1 MIGIGAVGLRAGTY
15 SLAPMIGYEFDVYG
29 LRLRLGG
36 GWEEVVEAVRRDLAW
51 FEIGPA
57 PTDPDV
63 TIRLEFGKPDYRAFG
78 DTPAAFVTERN
89 VVYQVGDRTVI
100 DYLGRAISVLEGN
113 DAHVTGDDPRV
124 ARRAGFDFALARI
137 SAHLDARG
145 MPRLHG
151 LGLTGQSGGI
161 VVMLPSGG
169 GKTTL
174 ALRALREEGVKL
186 LSEGSPVIDRRG
198 LLHPLPFPL
207 WVRDSA
213 PEAAALPLEHVRR
226 VAGELSDPRILELS
240 AFADRVEQET
250 RPLVHIVLGRRS
262 LGERSWLD
270 PLPRRAAI
278 PTLLRDSVVGFGFF
292 QGAEFLLRHGLRDL
306 RHHVGPMSTRA
317 RACRA
322 GLRRAQV
329 WQLTLGR
336 DRDGN
341 WEALRPLLRG
351 G

>member
-1 MIGIGAVGLRAGTY
+1 MRTHT
-15 SLAPMIGYEFDVYG
+15 FDVYG
-29 LRLRLGG
+29 LRLRLDG

-51 FEIGPA
+51 FEVDAGA
-57 PTDPDV
+57 VDPEV
-63 TIRLEFGKPDYRAFG
+63 RITIDFGTPDYRAFG
-78 DTPAAFVTERN
+78 DVPASFVTERN
-89 VVYQVGDRTVI
+89 VVYQVGERTVI
-100 DYLGRAISVLEGN
+100 DYLGKALSVLEGGVV
-113 DAHVTGDDPRV
+113 AHVTGDDPRV

-137 SAHLDARG
+137 SAHLDRRG

-151 LGLTGQSGGI
+151 LGLTGAAGGV

-174 ALRALREEGVKL
+174 ALRALREDGVRL
-186 LSEGSPVIDRRG
+186 LSEGSPVIDRSG

-213 PEAAALPLEHVRR
+213 PEAALLPLEHVRR
-226 VAGELSDPRILELS
+226 VDGELSDPRILELS
-240 AFADRVEQET
+240 AFADRVETES

-262 LGERSWLD
+262 LGERSWLA
-270 PLPRRAAI
+270 PLSRRAAV
-278 PTLLRDSVVGFGFF
+278 PTLVRDSVVGFGFF

-306 RHHVGPMSTRA
+306 RHQAAPMATRA
-317 RACRA
+317 RACSA
-322 GLRRAQV
+322 GLRHAQV

-341 WEALRPLLRG
+341 WQALEPLLRAP
-351 G
+351 

>member
-1 MIGIGAVGLRAGTY
+1 MSTH
-15 SLAPMIGYEFDVYG
+15 SFDVYG
-29 LRLRLGG
+29 LRLQLDGD
-36 GWEEVVEAVRRDLAW
+36 WDEVVEAVRRDLAW
-51 FEIGPA
+51 FEAERAVGE
-57 PTDPDV
+57 PDV
-63 TIRLEFGKPDYRAFG
+63 RLSIDFGQPDYGGFG
-78 DTPAAFVTERN
+78 DVAASFVTERN

-100 DYLGRAISVLEGN
+100 DYLGKTISVLDGSV
-113 DAHVTGDDPRV
+113 AHVTGDDPRV

-137 SAHLDARG
+137 SAHLDRRG

-151 LGLTGQSGGI
+151 LGLTGPVGGV

-174 ALRALREEGVKL
+174 ALRALREDGVRL
-186 LSEGSPVIDRRG
+186 LSEGSPVIDRQG

-226 VAGELSDPRILELS
+226 VDGALSDPRILELS
-240 AFADRVEQET
+240 AFTDRIET
-250 RPLVHIVLGRRS
+250 AARPLVHIVLGRRS
-262 LGERSWLD
+262 LGDDSKLEQ
-270 PLPRRAAI
+270 LPRRTAI

-306 RHHVGPMSTRA
+306 RHQVGPMSTRA

-322 GLRRAQV
+322 GLRRAHV

-341 WEALRPLLRG
+341 WRALEPLLRAP
-351 G
+351 

>member
-1 MIGIGAVGLRAGTY
+1 MSTHD
-15 SLAPMIGYEFDVYG
+15 FDVYG
-29 LRLRLGG
+29 LRLRLEGAWG
-36 GWEEVVEAVRRDLAW
+36 EVVEAVRRDLAW
-51 FEIGPA
+51 FETGELA
-57 PTDPDV
+57 GEPDV
-63 TIRLEFGKPDYRAFG
+63 RIRIDLGTPDYGAFG
-78 DTPAAFVTERN
+78 DVPASFVTERN
-89 VVYQVGDRTVI
+89 VVYQLGDRTVI
-100 DYLGRAISVLEGN
+100 DYLGNTISVLTGRAS
-113 DAHVTGDDPRV
+113 AHITGEDPRV
-124 ARRAGFDFALARI
+124 ARRAGFDFALAQI
-137 SAHLDARG
+137 SAHLDGRG

-151 LGLTGQSGGI
+151 LGLTGKAGGV

-174 ALRALREEGVKL
+174 ALRALREDGVRL
-186 LSEGSPVIDRRG
+186 LSEGSPVIDRQG

-207 WVRDSA
+207 WVRDMA

-226 VAGELSDPRILELS
+226 VDGELSDPRILELS
-240 AFADRVEQET
+240 AFADRVETEA

-262 LGERSWLD
+262 LGERSLLE

-278 PTLLRDSVVGFGFF
+278 PTLVRDSVVGFGFF

-306 RHHVGPMSTRA
+306 RHHIGPMSTRA

-322 GLRRAQV
+322 GLRHAQV

-341 WEALRPLLRG
+341 WRALQPLLED
-351 G
+351 

>member
-1 MIGIGAVGLRAGTY
+1 VPK
-15 SLAPMIGYEFDVYG
+15 APPRVRVQSCSVSAHDFDVYG
-29 LRLRLGG
+29 LRLRLDGS
-36 GWEEVVEAVRRDLAW
+36 WDDVIEAVRADLAW
-51 FEIGPA
+51 FDADEPEGEPHVHIRIDFG
-57 PTDPDV
+57 TPD
-63 TIRLEFGKPDYRAFG
+63 FASFG
-78 DTPAAFVTERN
+78 DVPASFVTERN
-89 VVYQVGDRTVI
+89 VVYQVGERTVI
-100 DYLGRAISVLEGN
+100 DYLGRVISVLDGGVN
-113 DAHVTGDDPRV
+113 AHVTGDEPRV

-151 LGLTGQSGGI
+151 LGLTGAGGGV

-174 ALRALREEGVKL
+174 ALRALREDGVKL
-186 LSEGSPVIDRRG
+186 LSEGSPVIDQQG

-226 VAGELSDPRILELS
+226 VAGELSDPRILEVS
-240 AFADRVEQET
+240 AFADRVET
-250 RPLVHIVLGRRS
+250 KPRPLVHVVLGRRS
-262 LGERSWLD
+262 LGDRSWLE

-322 GLRRAQV
+322 GLRHAQV

-336 DRDGN
+336 DREGN
-341 WEALRPLLRG
+341 WQAIEPLLG
-351 G
+351 EA